1 MPMKPLKQ
9 FVLILF
15 AIVFVGAIGVNSGC
29 SSGSS
34 SGTDNPNQ
42 DSDQDGINNGN
53 DPDAD
58 GDGIPNNGDQD
69 NPPPP
74 IADSGKACTT
84 TKIYWPNDEI
94 VAGNNADIRWE
105 LLPKG
110 CGLSSTQNKAVKAI
124 GSSGN
129 VSVASVAKYPGQ
141 LITSIRV
148 PCDPQFGSA
157 KRPVRYDFTELGRML
172 GDSQG
177 GYQATIS
184 HPGSSKGCS
193 GGDGNSGGGDG
204 SNPTQCS
211 DFSGTSG
218 GTYPNCTCSNG
229 NYVFDGGACVPQ
241 NSGGGNQCPTENGAG
256 GTYPSCS
263 CASGYNYNAS
273 TNTCDLEFGVSP
285 GSCTG
290 KEPELF
296 DTGSF
301 ALNTAI
307 SSWFNDKDAT
317 IRKYGHISCWNVS
330 NVTSFQYAFS
340 GKSSFNE
347 DLNRWN
353 TGNVKTMYQMF
364 YNASSFNKPI
374 SAWNTSRL
382 TDMRYLFYGAKAFNQ
397 DIGNWNTANVSHMD
411 YVFWGADS
419 FNRSIS
425 KWNVSK
431 AIYMPAMFRDAASF
445 NQDLSQWCVSGK
457 RYVGNFDLG
466 ASSWSLP
473 RPVWGTCP
481 RGEDGQ

>member
-1 MPMKPLKQ
+1 MKPLKQ

-74 IADSGKACTT
+74 LGDPSVPCTT

-94 VAGNNADIRWE
+94 VAGNNADLRWE

-110 CGLSSTQNKAVKAI
+110 CGLSSTQNKAVKAT

-218 GTYPNCTCSNG
+218 GTYPNCTCSNS

-241 NSGGGNQCPTENGAG
+241 NSGGGNKCPTENGAG

-273 TNTCDLEFGVSP
+273 TNTCEKPKPFCTLGDLNPSVSGTFGGNGRVTWNPSP
-285 GSCTG
+285 NNCTVDSG
-290 KEPELF
+290 IMNWQLQF
-296 DTGSF
+296 DLQAFTWDRQITNRASI
-301 ALNTAI
+301 A
-307 SSWFNDKDAT
+307 SSYTKPNMA
-317 IRKYGHISCWNVS
+317 GHISAPWSAGQVDFLAAITCLATVKGSTFCPNEACFESCKNNPNSTSWNDRGPGGTCV
-330 NVTSFQYAFS
+330 
-340 GKSSFNE
+340 
-347 DLNRWN
+347 DLPT
-353 TGNVKTMYQMF
+353 TGTNVKLRWAMLNPG
-364 YNASSFNKPI
+364 YNPTFENGNSKTFRMLTGSSCPADK
-374 SAWNTSRL
+374 
-382 TDMRYLFYGAKAFNQ
+382 
-397 DIGNWNTANVSHMD
+397 
-411 YVFWGADS
+411 WG
-419 FNRSIS
+419 
-425 KWNVSK
+425 WW
-431 AIYMPAMFRDAASF
+431 P
-445 NQDLSQWCVSGK
+445 LSLVP
-457 RYVGNFDLG
+457 N
-466 ASSWSLP
+466 
-473 RPVWGTCP
+473 
-481 RGEDGQ
+481 